1 MRISLCAAFAAGL
14 ALSAAAPAE
23 DTIPLRAVNKAGEVI
38 DAAIEAYGGAE
49 ALQNLRTVARKST
62 FTTWATNQ
70 SRKPGPPWDEGTQEN
85 FQAVDL
91 EDRIYVTEN
100 SGVAGG
106 FEFST
111 RQVIEGDK
119 GWNISY
125 RAGSVTTIPNP
136 DFNTSSGPLIR
147 ITAPLLVKQLM
158 QRRQTSHWLGET
170 ELNGRPHDIITL
182 VMEVGPALS
191 LYFDRETHLL
201 SRSERVLPPFG
212 QVDYRFSG
220 YQEIGGIPFAKDFK
234 LYLND
239 QPNLY
244 IDFAST
250 RINQPLDQ
258 YTALP
263 ADFEMVEGVAP
274 ATEVSVKEIAEGVF
288 QAGSGTAYGMF
299 VDMGDYVVAV
309 GATAGVADRIRKL
322 REAGVDKPIRY
333 AVLTHHHNDH
343 LAGVPDYEAEGATLF
358 TVRENEAVVRANA
371 SNGDALKLQFVKDR
385 YVFDSNGHRL
395 EIYDIGPTPHVEHL
409 LVAYL
414 PATGVL
420 FEADHF
426 ANPTAGSI
434 PPAQPNTR
442 RLAEAI
448 DQLGLNVKTI
458 IGAHSPR
465 IASIGDLRAS
475 LALQPR
481 VEITAAP

>member
-1 MRISLCAAFAAGL
+1 MRFPVSAAFAASL
-14 ALSAAAPAE
+14 ALSAPAPAE
-23 DTIPLRAVNKAGEVI
+23 DTIPLQAVNKAGEVI

-49 ALQNLRTVARKST
+49 ALQNLKTVERKST

-70 SRKPGPPWDEGTQEN
+70 SRRPGPPWDEGTQEN
-85 FQAVDL
+85 FQALDL
-91 EDRIYVTEN
+91 ENRIFVGEN

-111 RQVIEGDK
+111 RQVLKGDQ
-119 GWNISY
+119 GWNIDY

-136 DFNTSSGPLIR
+136 DFNTSSGPIIR

-158 QRRQTSHWLGET
+158 QRRQTSHWLGEA
-170 ELNGRPHDIITL
+170 EFNGRPHDIITL

-212 QVDYRFSG
+212 QVDYRFSN
-220 YQEIGGIPFAKDFK
+220 YQEIGGIPFANDFK

-239 QPNLY
+239 EPNLY
-244 IDFAST
+244 IDFAYT
-250 RINQPLDQ
+250 RVNQPLDD

-274 ATEVSVKEIAEGVF
+274 AAEVSVNEIAEGVF
-288 QAGSGTAYGMF
+288 QAGSGNAYGMF

-309 GATAGVADRIRKL
+309 GGTAGAADRMKKL
-322 REAGVDKPIRY
+322 REAGVDKPVRY

-358 TVRENEAVVRANA
+358 TVKENEAVVRGNA
-371 SNGDALKLQFVKDR
+371 RDGDALKLQFVKDR
-385 YVFDSNGHRL
+385 YVFESGGHRL
-395 EIYDIGPTPHVEHL
+395 ELYDIGPTPHAEHL

-426 ANPTAGSI
+426 ANPPVGSI

-448 DQLGLNVKTI
+448 DQLGLHVKTI

-475 LALQPR
+475 LALKPR
-481 VEITAAP
+481 VEVTAP